1 MDRLREAVEGSGI
14 RVYEALKLPIPGE
27 VPEDDPG
34 GWFSPIFEA
43 ARSVLDA
50 PRIGWCQE
58 HRSAAANVTR
68 GFPVCEWSELN
79 RELTQMP
86 CRMVEA
92 SVVVDDP
99 QEGGEE

>member
-1 MDRLREAVEGSGI
+1 MDRLRQAVDGSGK
-14 RVYEALKLPIPGE
+14 RVYEALKEPTVAGMVGGE
-27 VPEDDPG
+27 V
-34 GWFSPIFEA
+34 GWFATIYEA

-92 SVVVDDP
+92 SVVVGVP